1 MSLLE
6 VRDVHKSYFLGNQE
20 FKVLKGINLQFDRG
34 EFVSILGESGGG
46 KSTLM
51 NIIGGLDN
59 QYDGDV
65 VYNGKSL
72 HSAKA
77 KVLDAYRRENIGF
90 IFQSFNLISHLNIL
104 DNVMVSLEMTK
115 LSHSKRVARAKEL
128 LERVGLTDHIKKHPN
143 QLSGGQKQRVAIARA
158 LAGDPDIIIADE
170 PTGALDSQ
178 NTKEVLEILESIA
191 KDGKLVIAVTHSQEV
206 ADFGTRVVHLDDGV
220 LHGEAQLRE
229 PYPKPD
235 TPKVLVPKH
244 LTYMAALKMALK
256 HMSYNFKRNL
266 LIIFG
271 ASIGIFSVI
280 LMLGLGNGVTGYMND
295 QISSQINPTAVQVAK
310 NVSQEQIE
318 NGESANLSNTDYNR
332 MKDIKNV
339 KSVEKG
345 YFLQSVKVVRNKKST
360 TIQAF
365 QTWNKTERA
374 DDIKYGHKP
383 GTDEILLDKASA
395 KKFDKKYKNVVGQ
408 KVTAYITTVNSKN
421 QPVQLQKE
429 LTVSGVITSGTSAMD
444 YNTLKKMYED
454 KKLSFGPNFMT
465 VNVDKTQNVK
475 AVQNEI
481 KDFKHTVKNKDK
493 KQATYT
499 ITGVGAILDTVNTYI
514 KLAFYVLAAIAG
526 ISLLVSAIMIIVVL
540 YISVS
545 ERTKEIGIL
554 RAIGARRKDIRNL
567 FVSEAFF
574 LGLFS
579 SLLGS
584 GFALLAQ
591 WGANTISTKHIDFAI
606 IGITPNYLIFGV
618 IISVIISLLAA
629 FTPSRKASKMDPVE
643 ALSQE

>member
-6 VRDVHKSYFLGNQE
+6 VRDVYKSYFLGSQE
-20 FKVLKGINLQFDRG
+20 FKVLKGINLKFDRG

-51 NIIGGLDN
+51 NIIGGLDH

-65 VYNGKSL
+65 VYDGQSL
-72 HSAKA
+72 HTAKE
-77 KVLDAYRRENIGF
+77 KVLDGYRRENIGF
-90 IFQSFNLISHLNIL
+90 VFQSFNLISHLNIL

-115 LSHSKRVARAKEL
+115 LSHSKRVERAKQL
-128 LERVGLTDHIKKHPN
+128 LERVGLKEHMRKHPN

-220 LHGEAQLRE
+220 IHGESSLKD
-229 PYPKPD
+229 PYPVEN
-235 TPKVLVPKH
+235 TQRATQAKH
-244 LTYMAALKMALK
+244 LTYYASLRMALK
-256 HMSYNFKRNL
+256 HMGYNFKRNL

-280 LMLGLGNGVTGYMND
+280 LMLGLGNGVRGYINN
-295 QISSQINPTAVQVAK
+295 QISSQINPTAVQVAL
-310 NVSQEQIE
+310 NVSNNQAQS
-318 NGESANLSNTDYNR
+318 GDYGHLKQSDYDK
-332 MKDIKNV
+332 MSKIKNV
-339 KSVEKG
+339 DSVEKG
-345 YFLQSVKVVRNKKST
+345 YYIPGAKITSGSKSVT
-360 TIQAF
+360 QQYF

-374 DDIKYGHKP
+374 NDIKYGRKP
-383 GTDEILLDKASA
+383 HAGEIVLDKATA
-395 KKFDKKYKNVVGQ
+395 KKIDKNYKEMVGRQ
-408 KVTAYITTVNSKN
+408 VTLYITTINNKKEPIQIQKN
-421 QPVQLQKE
+421 FR
-429 LTVSGVITSGTSAMD
+429 VSGVITSGSSAADFNSTKEM
-444 YNTLKKMYED
+444 LAS
-454 KKLSFGPNFMT
+454 KKLNTDPTFLT
-465 VNVDKTQNVK
+465 VNVNKTENVK
-475 AVQNEI
+475 AVQNKI
-481 KDFKHTVKNKDK
+481 KSYEHKVKGKEQK
-493 KQATYT
+493 VYQ
-499 ITGVGAILDTVNTYI
+499 ITGVGAILDTLNTYI
-514 KLAFYVLAAIAG
+514 MLAFYVLAAIAG

-554 RAIGARRKDIRNL
+554 RAIGARRKDIRHL

-574 LGLFS
+574 IGLFS

-584 GFALLAQ
+584 GLALLVQ
-591 WGANTISTKHIDFAI
+591 LGINHITNDKISYAI
-606 IGITPNYLIFGV
+606 VGITSNYLIFGIV
-618 IISVIISLLAA
+618 VSILISLIAA
-629 FTPSRKASKMDPVE
+629 LTPARKASRLDPVE
-643 ALSQE
+643 ALSAD

>member
-6 VRDVHKSYFLGNQE
+6 VRNIRKSYFLGNQE
-20 FKVLKGINLQFDRG
+20 FKVLKGINLKFDRG

-51 NIIGGLDN
+51 NIIGGLDH
-59 QYDGDV
+59 QYEGDV
-65 VYNGKSL
+65 VYNGQSL

-90 IFQSFNLISHLNIL
+90 IFQSFNLISHLSIL

-115 LSHSKRVARAKEL
+115 LSHSKRVARAKQL
-128 LERVGLTDHIKKHPN
+128 LEQVGLKDHMKKHPN

-158 LAGDPDIIIADE
+158 LAGDPDVIIADE

-178 NTKEVLEILESIA
+178 NTKEVLEILETIA

-220 LHGEAQLRE
+220 LHGEVNLRE
-229 PYPKPD
+229 AYPVPETK
-235 TPKVLVPKH
+235 KVAAPKH
-244 LTYMAALKMALK
+244 LTFMSSLRMALK
-256 HMSYNFKRNL
+256 HMGYNFKRNL

-295 QISSQINPTAVQVAK
+295 QISSQINPTAVQVSK
-310 NVSQEQIE
+310 NITQDQMAS
-318 NGESANLSNTDYNR
+318 GETPDLSDHDYQR

-339 KSVEKG
+339 KSVERG
-345 YFLQSVKVVRNKKST
+345 YYLQSAKLVKNDKKSMT
-360 TIQAF
+360 LPVI
-365 QTWNKTERA
+365 QTWNKTEREG
-374 DDIKYGHKP
+374 DIKYGHKP
-383 GTDEILLDKASA
+383 KAGEILIDKSTA
-395 KKFDKKYKNVVGQ
+395 KKINKTDYQKAVGQ
-408 KVTAYITTVNSKN
+408 KVKIYVTTVNDKK

-429 LTVSGVITSGTSAMD
+429 VTISGVITSGTSAID
-444 YNTLKKMYED
+444 YGTLKSMFTEKQLD
-454 KKLSFGPNFMT
+454 FKPNFVT
-465 VNVDKTQNVK
+465 VNVNNTQNVK
-475 AVQNEI
+475 AVQNKI
-481 KDFKHTVKNKDK
+481 KSYKHTVKNK
-493 KQATYT
+493 KQAQYM
-499 ITGVGAILDTVNTYI
+499 ITGVGAILDSLNTYI
-514 KLAFYVLAAIAG
+514 MLAFYVLAGIAG

-540 YISVS
+540 YISVA

-554 RAIGARRKDIRNL
+554 RAIGARRKDVRNL

-579 SLLGS
+579 SILGS

-591 WGANTISTKHIDFAI
+591 WGANTISNEHIKFAI
-606 IGITPNYLIFGV
+606 IGITPGYLIFGV
-618 IISVIISLLAA
+618 VISIIISLLAA
-629 FTPSRKASKMDPVE
+629 FTPARKASKLDPVE
-643 ALSQE
+643 ALSAE

>member
-51 NIIGGLDN
+51 NIIGGLDH
-59 QYDGDV
+59 QYEGDV
-65 VYNGKSL
+65 VYNGQSL
-72 HSAKA
+72 RSAKP

-115 LSHSKRVARAKEL
+115 LSHAKRVERAKAL
-128 LERVGLTDHIKKHPN
+128 LERVGLKEHMRKHPN

-158 LAGDPDIIIADE
+158 LAGDPDVIIADE

-220 LHGEAQLRE
+220 IHGEADLRAA
-229 PYPKPD
+229 YPVPD
-235 TPKVLVPKH
+235 AEKTLAPKH
-244 LTYMAALKMALK
+244 LTFRASLRMALK
-256 HMSYNFKRNL
+256 HMSYNLKRNL

-310 NVSQEQIE
+310 NVTQEQME
-318 NGESANLSNTDYNR
+318 NGETADLSNTDYQR
-332 MKDIKNV
+332 MNKIKNV
-339 KSVEKG
+339 KSVERG
-345 YFLQSVKVVRNKKST
+345 YYVQSAKTVAGKKS
-360 TIQAF
+360 ISLQVL
-365 QTWNKTERA
+365 QTWNKTEREG
-374 DDIKYGHKP
+374 DIKYGSKP
-383 GTDEILLDKASA
+383 GNGEILLDKATA
-395 KKFDKKYKNVVGQ
+395 KKFDKKYKNVVG
-408 KVTAYITTVNSKN
+408 KKITVFVTTADSKK

-429 LTVSGVITSGTSAMD
+429 VTVSGVITSGTSAID
-444 YNTLKKMYED
+444 YNTLKEMFKD
-454 KKLSFGPNFMT
+454 KNLDYQPNFFT
-465 VNVDKTQNVK
+465 VNVNNTQNVK
-475 AVQNEI
+475 SVQNKI
-481 KDFKHTVKNKDK
+481 KNYKHDVKGKERP
-493 KQATYT
+493 QYT
-499 ITGVGAILDTVNTYI
+499 ITGVGAILDSLNTYI
-514 KLAFYVLAAIAG
+514 MLAFYVLAGIAG

-579 SLLGS
+579 SILGS
-584 GFALLAQ
+584 AFALLAQ
-591 WGANTISTKHIDFAI
+591 WGANVISMKHIDFAI
-606 IGITPNYLIFGV
+606 IGIAPGYLIFG
-618 IISVIISLLAA
+618 IAISIIISLLAA
-629 FTPSRKASKMDPVE
+629 FTPSRKASKLDPVE
-643 ALSQE
+643 ALSAE

>member
-6 VRDVHKSYFLGNQE
+6 IRDVHKSYFLGNQE

-59 QYDGDV
+59 QYDGDI
-65 VYNGKSL
+65 VYNGQSL
-72 HSAKA
+72 HSAKS

-115 LSHSKRVARAKEL
+115 LSHSKRVQRAKEL
-128 LERVGLTDHIKKHPN
+128 LERVGLKDHMRKHPN

-158 LAGDPDIIIADE
+158 LAGDPDVIIADE

-220 LHGEAQLRE
+220 IHGEAELRSA
-229 PYPKPD
+229 YPLPNTEK
-235 TPKVLVPKH
+235 TLVPKH
-244 LTYMAALKMALK
+244 LTFIASLQMALK
-256 HMSYNFKRNL
+256 HMSYNLKRNL

-310 NVSQEQIE
+310 NVTQEQME
-318 NGESANLSNTDYNR
+318 NGETADLSDTDYNR
-332 MKDIKNV
+332 MDKIKNV
-339 KSVEKG
+339 KSVERG
-345 YFLQSVKVVRNKKST
+345 YYLQSAKAVRDKKST
-360 TIQAF
+360 TLQML
-365 QTWNKTERA
+365 QTWNKTEREG
-374 DDIKYGHKP
+374 DIKYGSKP
-383 GTDEILLDKASA
+383 SNGEILLDKATA
-395 KKFDKKYKNVVGQ
+395 KKFDKKYKNVVG
-408 KVTAYITTVNSKN
+408 KKITVYITTVNSKK

-429 LTVSGVITSGTSAMD
+429 VTVSGVITSGTSAINYD
-444 YNTLKKMYED
+444 TLKQMFEAKD
-454 KKLSFGPNFMT
+454 LGFKPNFFT
-465 VNVDKTQNVK
+465 VNVNTTQNVK
-475 AVQNEI
+475 GVQNKI
-481 KDFKHTVKNKDK
+481 KNYKHTVKGK
-493 KQATYT
+493 KQAQYT
-499 ITGVGAILDTVNTYI
+499 ITGVGAVLDSLNTYI
-514 KLAFYVLAAIAG
+514 MLAFYVLAGIAG

-584 GFALLAQ
+584 AFALLAQ
-591 WGANTISTKHIDFAI
+591 WGVNSISTKHIDFAI
-606 IGITPNYLIFGV
+606 IGIAPGYLIFGV
-618 IISVIISLLAA
+618 VISIIISLLAA
-629 FTPSRKASKMDPVE
+629 FTPSRKASKLDPVE
-643 ALSQE
+643 ALSAE

>member
-51 NIIGGLDN
+51 NIIGGLDH
-59 QYDGDV
+59 QYEGDV
-65 VYNGKSL
+65 VYNGQSL
-72 HSAKA
+72 RSAKP

-115 LSHSKRVARAKEL
+115 LSHAKRVERAKAL
-128 LERVGLTDHIKKHPN
+128 LERVGLKEHMRKHPN

-158 LAGDPDIIIADE
+158 LAGDPDVIIADE

-220 LHGEAQLRE
+220 IHGEADLRAA
-229 PYPKPD
+229 YPVPD
-235 TPKVLVPKH
+235 AEKTLAPKH
-244 LTYMAALKMALK
+244 LTFRASLRMALK
-256 HMSYNFKRNL
+256 HMSYNLKRNL

-310 NVSQEQIE
+310 NVTQEQME
-318 NGESANLSNTDYNR
+318 NGETADLSNTDYQR
-332 MKDIKNV
+332 MNKIKNV
-339 KSVEKG
+339 KSVERG
-345 YFLQSVKVVRNKKST
+345 YYVQSAKTVAGKKS
-360 TIQAF
+360 ISLQVL
-365 QTWNKTERA
+365 QTWNKTEREG
-374 DDIKYGHKP
+374 DIKYGSKP
-383 GTDEILLDKASA
+383 GNGEILLDKATA
-395 KKFDKKYKNVVGQ
+395 KKFDKKYKNVVG
-408 KVTAYITTVNSKN
+408 KKITVFVTTADSKK

-429 LTVSGVITSGTSAMD
+429 VTVSGVIISGTSAID
-444 YNTLKKMYED
+444 YNTLKEMFKD
-454 KKLSFGPNFMT
+454 KNLDYQPNFFT
-465 VNVDKTQNVK
+465 VNVNNTQNVK
-475 AVQNEI
+475 SVQNKI
-481 KDFKHTVKNKDK
+481 KNYKHDVKGKERP
-493 KQATYT
+493 QYT
-499 ITGVGAILDTVNTYI
+499 ITGVGAILDSLNTYI
-514 KLAFYVLAAIAG
+514 MLAFYVLAGIAG

-579 SLLGS
+579 SILGS
-584 GFALLAQ
+584 AFALLAQ
-591 WGANTISTKHIDFAI
+591 WGANVISMKHIDFSI
-606 IGITPNYLIFGV
+606 IGIAPGYLIFG
-618 IISVIISLLAA
+618 IAISIIISLLAA
-629 FTPSRKASKMDPVE
+629 FTPSRKASKLDPVE
-643 ALSQE
+643 ALSAE

>member
-59 QYDGDV
+59 RYDGDV
-65 VYNGKSL
+65 VYNGRSL
-72 HSAKA
+72 HSAKQ

-128 LERVGLTDHIKKHPN
+128 LERVGLKDHMKKHPN

-158 LAGDPDIIIADE
+158 LAGDPDVIIADE

-229 PYPKPD
+229 PYPVPD
-235 TPKVLVPKH
+235 APKTLIPKH
-244 LTYMAALKMALK
+244 LTFMAALKMALK
-256 HMSYNFKRNL
+256 HMGYNLKRNL

-295 QISSQINPTAVQVAK
+295 QISSQINPTAIQVAK
-310 NVSQEQIE
+310 NVSQDQME
-318 NGESANLSNTDYNR
+318 NGESADLSDTDYQR

-339 KSVEKG
+339 KSVERG
-345 YFLQSVKVVRNKKST
+345 YFLQSVKVVRDKKSA

-374 DDIKYGHKP
+374 SDIKYGSKP
-383 GTDEILLDKASA
+383 GTNEILLDEASA
-395 KKFDKKYKNVVGQ
+395 KKFDKTYKNVVGQ
-408 KVTAYITTVNSKN
+408 KVTAYVTTVNSKN
-421 QPVQLQKE
+421 QPVQIQKE
-429 LTVSGVITSGTSAMD
+429 LTVSGVITSGTSAID
-444 YNTLKKMYED
+444 YNTLKKMYQD
-454 KKLSFGPNFMT
+454 QDLTFNPNFLT
-465 VNVDKTQNVK
+465 VNVNETQNVK
-475 AVQNEI
+475 DVQNKI
-481 KDFKHTVKNKDK
+481 KDFKRTVKNK
-493 KQATYT
+493 KQASYT

-584 GFALLAQ
+584 AFALLAQ
-591 WGANTISTKHIDFAI
+591 WGANAISTKHIDFSI
-606 IGITPNYLIFGV
+606 IGITPGYLIFGV

-629 FTPSRKASKMDPVE
+629 FTPSRKASKLDPVE

>member
-51 NIIGGLDN
+51 NIIGGLDH
-59 QYDGDV
+59 QYEGDI
-65 VYNGKSL
+65 VYNGQSL
-72 HSAKA
+72 RSAKP

-115 LSHSKRVARAKEL
+115 LSHAKRVERAKAL
-128 LERVGLTDHIKKHPN
+128 LERVGLKEHMRKHPN

-158 LAGDPDIIIADE
+158 LAGDPDVIIADE

-220 LHGEAQLRE
+220 IHGEADLRAA
-229 PYPKPD
+229 YPVPD
-235 TPKVLVPKH
+235 AEKTLVPKH
-244 LTYMAALKMALK
+244 LTFRASLRMALK
-256 HMSYNFKRNL
+256 HMSYNLKRNL

-310 NVSQEQIE
+310 NVTQEQME
-318 NGESANLSNTDYNR
+318 NGETADLSNTDYQR
-332 MKDIKNV
+332 MNKIKNV
-339 KSVEKG
+339 KSVERG
-345 YFLQSVKVVRNKKST
+345 YYVQSAKTVAGKKS
-360 TIQAF
+360 ISLQVL
-365 QTWNKTERA
+365 QTWNKTEREG
-374 DDIKYGHKP
+374 DIKYGNKP
-383 GTDEILLDKASA
+383 GNGEILLDKATA
-395 KKFDKKYKNVVGQ
+395 KKFDKKYKNVVG
-408 KVTAYITTVNSKN
+408 KKITVFVTTVDSKK

-429 LTVSGVITSGTSAMD
+429 VTVSGVITSGTSAID
-444 YNTLKKMYED
+444 YNTLKEMFKD
-454 KKLSFGPNFMT
+454 KNLDYQPNFFT
-465 VNVDKTQNVK
+465 VNVNNTQNVK
-475 AVQNEI
+475 SVQNKI
-481 KDFKHTVKNKDK
+481 KNYKHDVKGKERP
-493 KQATYT
+493 QYT
-499 ITGVGAILDTVNTYI
+499 ITGVGAILDSLNTYI
-514 KLAFYVLAAIAG
+514 MLAFYVLAGIAG

-579 SLLGS
+579 SILGS
-584 GFALLAQ
+584 AFALLAQ
-591 WGANTISTKHIDFAI
+591 WGANVISMKHIDFAI
-606 IGITPNYLIFGV
+606 IGIAPGYLIFGV
-618 IISVIISLLAA
+618 VISVIISLLAA
-629 FTPSRKASKMDPVE
+629 FTPSRKASKLDPVE
-643 ALSQE
+643 ALSAE